1 MDKERIKSTPLVSR
15 DDIIKDLGFDGQVEN
30 LRETEFLAD
39 QRRRAE
45 NRKFRLDVARA
56 KKIVTVVLTGSLIAS
71 TIGAAKYVSNK
82 IEEANSEIR
91 YVAGVPDEFDG
102 TLNIKVFVQAD
113 GTAYYEDENGIRTGK
128 LNGIPAATMAEM
140 TGYQEEPSDTISGIK
155 R

>member
-1 MDKERIKSTPLVSR
+1 MDNERIKNTPLVSR

-30 LRETEFLAD
+30 LRETEFFENKKE
-39 QRRRAE
+39 RA
-45 NRKFRLDVARA
+45 NKRKSKLVVAKA
-56 KKIVTVVLTGSLIAS
+56 KNIVAALLTGSLIAA